1 MLTNA
6 HIKNATPKEREYTIT
21 DGGGLAI
28 LIKPNGSKLWR
39 FRYTL
44 NGKKQKLSI
53 GVYPDVT
60 LSTARIQAANAR
72 AKVAQ
77 GISPVDE
84 KAKEIEAN
92 RSGSSFRDVY
102 GEWYQSRIARWADS
116 YAKNIT
122 RLFDNHILPSIGG
135 RSVAKIE
142 PPDVLKLLKKI
153 EAKGSKTVASNARSR
168 CSEVFAFAVITGKA
182 KYNPARD
189 LTGALQR
196 HKKGHFASL
205 DASEIGSFL
214 NVLTTS
220 GESLIVISLIR
231 LLMLT
236 GLRPTEA
243 REGAWNEVDL
253 DAALWRMPAE
263 RMKGDRPHIVPL
275 SRQAIDILKFMR
287 SITGPHGLIFPNQ
300 RDALRAMSPGLVGN
314 LIHRCGYGNEA
325 TGHGFRHTMSTILH
339 EQGYNTAWIEA
350 QLAHA
355 DKNTI
360 RSTYNHAQY
369 LDNRREM
376 LQWYADH
383 IDELHRAATS
393 LSVNAGDSHG
403 Y

>member
-6 HIKNATPKEREYTIT
+6 HIQNASPREREYMIT
-21 DGGGLAI
+21 DSGGLAI

-60 LSTARIQAANAR
+60 LSAARIQAANAR

-84 KAKEIEAN
+84 KAKAIESN
-92 RSGSSFRDVY
+92 RSGSAFRDVY
-102 GEWYQSRIARWADS
+102 SEWYQSRVSRWADS
-116 YAKNIT
+116 YARNIT
-122 RLFDNHILPSIGG
+122 RLFDMHILPAIGS
-135 RSVAKIE
+135 RPVANIE

-153 EAKGSKTVASNARSR
+153 EAKGSTTVAGNVRAR
-168 CSEVFAFAVITGKA
+168 CAEVFAFAVITGKA

-205 DASEIGSFL
+205 DASELGAFL

-243 REGAWNEVDL
+243 REGAWLEVDF
-253 DAALWRMPAE
+253 DAALWRIPAE
-263 RMKGDRPHIVPL
+263 RMKGDRPHVVPL
-275 SRQAIDILKFMR
+275 SRQVLDILKFMH

-314 LIHRCGYGNEA
+314 LIHRCGYGKEA
-325 TGHGFRHTMSTILH
+325 TGHGFRHTMSTVLH

-383 IDELHRAATS
+383 IDELHRAETP
-393 LSVNAGDSHG
+393 LSVTAGGSHD
-403 Y
+403 